1 MAAKFA
7 IYSPFFAIAAAAICH
22 LPQPHRLLL
31 EEKDLRTE
39 ITIGKPKGIPAS
51 SMHRSHCFISRPHLQ
66 SIVGA
71 DLVSAHGSTQGAPL
85 PPYPTVR

>member
-51 SMHRSHCFISRPHLQ
+51 SMHRSHCFIFRPHPQ
-66 SIVGA
+66 NIVGA